1 VNAFLV
7 DLDDKPGE
15 LARVTEAIAAKGI
28 DLTGVAGATTAGHGV
43 VALIS
48 NDEAGTRSALAAGG
62 FHVHEVEVVP
72 AAIENRPGGL
82 ATVARRLADAGVN
95 IAAAFATGMTGD
107 RINVAIATPDG
118 AAARAALGDA
128 AVTGAAR

>member
-1 VNAFLV
+1 MNAFIV

-28 DLTGVAGATTAGHGV
+28 DLTGAAGATTAGHGV
-43 VALIS
+43 VVLLS

-62 FHVHEVEVVP
+62 FPTREVEVVP
-72 AAIENRPGGL
+72 AAIENRPGGF
-82 ATVARRLADAGVN
+82 AVIARKLADAGVN
-95 IAAAFATGMTGD
+95 IAAAFATGMSGD
-107 RINVAIATPDG
+107 RITVAIATSDA

-128 AVTGAAR
+128 VLTGATR